1 MRVCID
7 VVTCTYVHGCRSRVH
22 EHVHI
27 HTCTHRRAR
36 EPKQRPFPRYT
47 QAYQL
52 PDLFGEDWLNTYYD
66 ILRHH
71 SRRSGGCGLD
81 RGNVQNPD
89 LEAAAKRDGGEPDDY
104 RLRVLP

>member
-1 MRVCID
+1 
-7 VVTCTYVHGCRSRVH
+7 VHAR
-22 EHVHI
+22 
-27 HTCTHRRAR
+27 TRAR
-36 EPKQRPFPRYT
+36 AKTATLPPLHT

>member
-1 MRVCID
+1 MFTD
-7 VVTCTYVHGCRSRVH
+7 VGHACMNMSTY
-22 EHVHI
+22 
-27 HTCTHRRAR
+27 TRAR
-36 EPKQRPFPRYT
+36 TDARESQNSDPSPAT